1 MAGRCFTDTFIVRF
15 PARHFTD
22 DKCVSR
28 SFEEAF
34 PFKTRVLTRPQ
45 RSEEFQTGTGRDGIL
60 RNPGIPGFFG
70 TGLTYFFHPGID
82 GIPGFFGTGLALYF
96 YPGIFWKN

>member
-1 MAGRCFTDTFIVRF
+1 M
-15 PARHFTD
+15 
-22 DKCVSR
+22 DKCIIHMCIIATCIR
-28 SFEEAF
+28 I
-34 PFKTRVLTRPQ
+34 RPQ

-60 RNPGIPGFFG
+60 QNPGIPGFFG

-96 YPGIFWKN
+96 YPGIFWKNWVQNQ

>member
-1 MAGRCFTDTFIVRF
+1 MLAGQEAVL
-15 PARHFTD
+15 
-22 DKCVSR
+22 KCWRDHKLFLAGQVGLCESC
-28 SFEEAF
+28 
-34 PFKTRVLTRPQ
+34 T
-45 RSEEFQTGTGRDGIL
+45 TGRDGIL